1 MKKKTTNSDKKFD
14 AEFQAAYEAYLRAEE
29 ERERRISEWIR
40 ELKLDEDEVDDTFLV
55 ELNNEA

>member
-1 MKKKTTNSDKKFD
+1 MKKKTTKADKKFD

-29 ERERRISEWIR
+29 EQERRISEYIR
-40 ELKLDEDEVDDTFLV
+40 GLMLDEDEVDDTFLV